1 MQESVMQRM
10 WESAHL
16 SGGNAAYVE
25 ELYELYLHDPNA
37 VPEEWRTY
45 FQKLPA
51 EGSTATDVSHSTI
64 RDHFVLLAKNQR
76 RAQPVSAGSV
86 SSEHEKK
93 QVEVLRLIQAYRM
106 RGHQAAKLDP
116 LGLWQRPAPVDLS
129 INHYGLTNADLDTT
143 FRAGDLFIGKE
154 EASLREI
161 FDALQQTYCRT
172 IGAEFTH
179 IVDSEQRSWFQQRL
193 ESVRGRP
200 VVSAD
205 VQSHL
210 LERVT
215 AAEGLEKY
223 LGTKYPGTKRFGL
236 EGGESLI
243 PMLDEMIQR
252 SGSYGT
258 KEVVIGMAHRGRL
271 NVLVNTFG
279 KNPRELFD
287 EFEGKKKVELGS
299 GDVKY
304 HQGFSSNVM
313 TAGGEVHLAMA
324 FNPSHLE
331 IVSPVV
337 EGSVRARQDRRN
349 DVVGDKVLPISIHGD
364 AAFAGQ
370 GVVMET
376 FQMSQT
382 RGFKTGGTVHIVIN
396 NQVGFTISN
405 PLDSRSTE
413 YATDVAK
420 MIQAPILHV
429 NGDDPEAVLFVTQLA
444 VDYRMQFKRDVVI
457 DLVCYRRRGHNE
469 ADEPN
474 GTQPLMYQ
482 QIAKQRT
489 TRELYAD
496 SLIQAG
502 RLDLER
508 VQAKVDEYRNA
519 LDNGLHVV
527 KSLVKEPNKE
537 LFVDWR
543 PYLGHTWTARHD
555 TRFDLKTLQELS
567 AKLLELPE
575 GFVVQRQVS
584 KIYEDR
590 QKMQAGGLPINWGYA
605 ETMAYATLLFEGH
618 PIRMT
623 GQDIGRGTFSHRHA
637 VLHNQKDA
645 STYLPLKNLY
655 AGQPR
660 FDLYDSFLSEEAVLA
675 FEYGYSTTTPNALV
689 IWEAQFGDFANGA
702 QVVVDQFITSGE
714 HKWGRLCGLTMLL
727 PHGYEGQGPEHSSA
741 RLERYLQLCAEHNV
755 QVCVPTTPAQIYHLL
770 RRQVIRPLRKPL
782 IVLTPKSLLRH
793 KLAISTLE
801 ELAEGSFQTVIPEI
815 DTLDPKK
822 VTRLV
827 LCSGKVYYDLLEKRR
842 AEGREDIAIVRI
854 EQLYPFPEDDLVEI
868 LAPYT
873 NLKDVVWCQEEPMNQ
888 GAWYSSQHH
897 MRRILTRHNKELV
910 LEYAGRDASAAPACG
925 YASMHAEQQEKLLQD
940 AFTV

>member
-10 WESAHL
+10 WDSAHL

-51 EGSTATDVSHSTI
+51 DGSTATDVSHSTI

-154 EASLREI
+154 EASLRDI
-161 FDALQQTYCRT
+161 FDALQKTYCRT

-200 VVSAD
+200 EYSAD
-205 VQSHL
+205 VQAHL

-215 AAEGLEKY
+215 AGEGLEKY

-252 SGSYGT
+252 SGSYGA

-287 EFEGKKKVELGS
+287 EFEGKKMNELGS

-313 TAGGEVHLAMA
+313 TPGGEVHLAMA

-349 DVVGDKVLPISIHGD
+349 DTVGDKVVPISIHGD

-405 PLDSRSTE
+405 PLDARSTE

-444 VDYRMQFKRDVVI
+444 IDYRMQFKRDVVI

-482 QIAKQRT
+482 QISKQRT
-489 TRELYAD
+489 TRELYAEQ
-496 SLIQAG
+496 LIQAG
-502 RLDLER
+502 RIDAER
-508 VQAKVDEYRNA
+508 AQAKIDEYRNA

-527 KSLVKEPNKE
+527 KSLVKEPNRE

-543 PYLGHTWTARHD
+543 PYLGHAWTARHD
-555 TRFDLKTLQELS
+555 TRFDLKTLDRKS
-567 AKLLELPE
+567 
-575 GFVVQRQVS
+575 VV
-584 KIYEDR
+584 
-590 QKMQAGGLPINWGYA
+590 
-605 ETMAYATLLFEGH
+605 
-618 PIRMT
+618 
-623 GQDIGRGTFSHRHA
+623 
-637 VLHNQKDA
+637 
-645 STYLPLKNLY
+645 
-655 AGQPR
+655 
-660 FDLYDSFLSEEAVLA
+660 
-675 FEYGYSTTTPNALV
+675 
-689 IWEAQFGDFANGA
+689 
-702 QVVVDQFITSGE
+702 
-714 HKWGRLCGLTMLL
+714 
-727 PHGYEGQGPEHSSA
+727 
-741 RLERYLQLCAEHNV
+741 
-755 QVCVPTTPAQIYHLL
+755 
-770 RRQVIRPLRKPL
+770 
-782 IVLTPKSLLRH
+782 
-793 KLAISTLE
+793 
-801 ELAEGSFQTVIPEI
+801 
-815 DTLDPKK
+815 
-822 VTRLV
+822 
-827 LCSGKVYYDLLEKRR
+827 
-842 AEGREDIAIVRI
+842 
-854 EQLYPFPEDDLVEI
+854 
-868 LAPYT
+868 
-873 NLKDVVWCQEEPMNQ
+873 
-888 GAWYSSQHH
+888 
-897 MRRILTRHNKELV
+897 
-910 LEYAGRDASAAPACG
+910 
-925 YASMHAEQQEKLLQD
+925 
-940 AFTV
+940 

>member
-10 WESAHL
+10 WNSAHL

-200 VVSAD
+200 AFSAD
-205 VQSHL
+205 IQSHL
-210 LERVT
+210 LERIT

-243 PMLDEMIQR
+243 PMLDELIQR

-349 DVVGDKVLPISIHGD
+349 DSVGDKVLPISLHGD

-413 YATDVAK
+413 YCTDVAK

-482 QIAKQRT
+482 QITKQRT

-502 RLDLER
+502 RLDAER
-508 VQAKVDEYRNA
+508 VQAKIDEYRNA

-543 PYLGHTWTARHD
+543 PYLGHAWTARHD

-605 ETMAYATLLFEGH
+605 ETMAYATLAFEGH

-645 STYLPLKNLY
+645 STYIPLQNLY
-655 AGQPR
+655 KGQPR

-675 FEYGYSTTTPNALV
+675 FEYGYSTTQPNALV

-815 DTLDPKK
+815 DSLDPAK

-873 NLKDVVWCQEEPMNQ
+873 NLENVVWCQEEPMNQ

-897 MRRILTRHNKELV
+897 MRRILSRHKKDLV

>member
-10 WESAHL
+10 WDSAHL

-51 EGSTATDVSHSTI
+51 DGSTATDVSHSTI

-154 EASLREI
+154 EASLRDI
-161 FDALQQTYCRT
+161 FDALQKTYCRT

-200 VVSAD
+200 EFSAD
-205 VQSHL
+205 VQAHL

-215 AAEGLEKY
+215 AGEGLEKY

-252 SGSYGT
+252 SGSYGA

-287 EFEGKKKVELGS
+287 EFEGKKMNELGS

-313 TAGGEVHLAMA
+313 TPGGEVHLAMA

-349 DVVGDKVLPISIHGD
+349 DTVGDKVLPISIHGD

-405 PLDSRSTE
+405 PLDARSTE

-444 VDYRMQFKRDVVI
+444 IDYRMQFKRDVVI

-482 QIAKQRT
+482 QISKQRT
-489 TRELYAD
+489 TRELYAEQ
-496 SLIQAG
+496 LIQAG
-502 RLDLER
+502 RIDAER
-508 VQAKVDEYRNA
+508 AQAKIDEYRNA

-527 KSLVKEPNKE
+527 KSLVKEPNRE

-543 PYLGHTWTARHD
+543 PYLGHAWTARHD
-555 TRFDLKTLQELS
+555 TRFDLKTLQDLS

-605 ETMAYATLLFEGH
+605 ETMAYATL
-618 PIRMT
+618 
-623 GQDIGRGTFSHRHA
+623 Q
-637 VLHNQKDA
+637 
-645 STYLPLKNLY
+645 
-655 AGQPR
+655 
-660 FDLYDSFLSEEAVLA
+660 
-675 FEYGYSTTTPNALV
+675 
-689 IWEAQFGDFANGA
+689 
-702 QVVVDQFITSGE
+702 
-714 HKWGRLCGLTMLL
+714 
-727 PHGYEGQGPEHSSA
+727 
-741 RLERYLQLCAEHNV
+741 
-755 QVCVPTTPAQIYHLL
+755 
-770 RRQVIRPLRKPL
+770 
-782 IVLTPKSLLRH
+782 
-793 KLAISTLE
+793 
-801 ELAEGSFQTVIPEI
+801 
-815 DTLDPKK
+815 
-822 VTRLV
+822 
-827 LCSGKVYYDLLEKRR
+827 
-842 AEGREDIAIVRI
+842 
-854 EQLYPFPEDDLVEI
+854 
-868 LAPYT
+868 
-873 NLKDVVWCQEEPMNQ
+873 
-888 GAWYSSQHH
+888 
-897 MRRILTRHNKELV
+897 
-910 LEYAGRDASAAPACG
+910 
-925 YASMHAEQQEKLLQD
+925 
-940 AFTV
+940 

>member
-10 WESAHL
+10 WDSAHL

-45 FQKLPA
+45 FQKLPTD
-51 EGSTATDVSHSTI
+51 GSAATDVSHSTV

-116 LGLWQRPAPVDLS
+116 LGLAQRATPADLA
-129 INHYGLTNADLDTT
+129 INHYGLTDSDLDTT
-143 FRAGDLFIGKE
+143 FRTGELYIGKE
-154 EASLREI
+154 EATLREI
-161 FDALQQTYCRT
+161 QEALQQTYCRT

-179 IVDSEQRSWFQQRL
+179 IVDSEQRKWFQQRL

-200 VVSAD
+200 AFSAE
-205 VQSHL
+205 VRSHL
-210 LERVT
+210 LERLT

-243 PMLDEMIQR
+243 PLLDEIIQR
-252 SGSYGT
+252 SGSYGN
-258 KEVVIGMAHRGRL
+258 KEIVIGMAHRGRL

-279 KNPRELFD
+279 KNPRDLFD
-287 EFEGKKKVELGS
+287 EFEGKKVEGLSS

-313 TAGGEVHLAMA
+313 TAGGEVHLALA

-349 DVVGDKVLPISIHGD
+349 DLSGDKVLPVTIHGD
-364 AAFAGQ
+364 AAVAGQ

-382 RGFKTGGTVHIVIN
+382 RGFRTGGTIRIVIN
-396 NQVGFTISN
+396 NQVGFTISRQE
-405 PLDSRSTE
+405 DARSTE

-420 MIQAPILHV
+420 MVQAPILHV

-444 VDYRMQFKRDVVI
+444 IDYRMQFKRDVVI

-469 ADEPN
+469 ADEPS

-489 TRELYAD
+489 TRELYAET
-496 SLIQAG
+496 LTQAG
-502 RLDLER
+502 VLDAER
-508 VQAKVDEYRNA
+508 VQAKIDEYRTA

-543 PYLGHTWTARHD
+543 PYLGHAWTARHD

-567 AKLLELPE
+567 NKLLEVPE

-584 KIYEDR
+584 KILEDR
-590 QKMQAGGLPINWGYA
+590 QKMTAGGLPINWGFA

-618 PIRMT
+618 PVRMT

-645 STYLPLKNLY
+645 GTYIPLQHLVKD
-655 AGQPR
+655 QPR

-675 FEYGYSTTTPNALV
+675 FEYGYSTTTPSALV

-702 QVVVDQFITSGE
+702 QVVIDQFITSGE

-741 RLERYLQLCAEHNV
+741 R
-755 QVCVPTTPAQIYHLL
+755 
-770 RRQVIRPLRKPL
+770 
-782 IVLTPKSLLRH
+782 
-793 KLAISTLE
+793 
-801 ELAEGSFQTVIPEI
+801 
-815 DTLDPKK
+815 
-822 VTRLV
+822 
-827 LCSGKVYYDLLEKRR
+827 
-842 AEGREDIAIVRI
+842 
-854 EQLYPFPEDDLVEI
+854 
-868 LAPYT
+868 
-873 NLKDVVWCQEEPMNQ
+873 
-888 GAWYSSQHH
+888 
-897 MRRILTRHNKELV
+897 
-910 LEYAGRDASAAPACG
+910 
-925 YASMHAEQQEKLLQD
+925 
-940 AFTV
+940 

>member
-51 EGSTATDVSHSTI
+51 DGSTATDVSHSTI

-161 FDALQQTYCRT
+161 FDALQKTYCRT

-200 VVSAD
+200 EFSAD
-205 VQSHL
+205 VQTHL

-215 AAEGLEKY
+215 AGEGLEKY

-287 EFEGKKKVELGS
+287 EFEGKKMNELGS

-313 TAGGEVHLAMA
+313 TPGGEVHLAMA

-349 DVVGDKVLPISIHGD
+349 DTVGDKVLPISIHGD

-444 VDYRMQFKRDVVI
+444 IDYRMQFKRDVVI

-482 QIAKQRT
+482 QISKQRT

-496 SLIQAG
+496 ALIQAG
-502 RLDLER
+502 RIDAER
-508 VQAKVDEYRNA
+508 AQAKIDEYRNA

-527 KSLVKEPNKE
+527 KSLVKEPNRE

-543 PYLGHTWTARHD
+543 PYLGHAWTARHD
-555 TRFDLKTLQELS
+555 TRFDLKTLQDLS

-575 GFVVQRQVS
+575 GFVVQRQVA

-605 ETMAYATLLFEGH
+605 ETMAYATLQFEGH

-645 STYLPLKNLY
+645 STYVPLQNLFP
-655 AGQPR
+655 GQPK
-660 FDLYDSFLSEEAVLA
+660 FELYDSFLSEEAVLA

-702 QVVVDQFITSGE
+702 QVVIDQFITSGE

-741 RLERYLQLCAEHNV
+741 RLERYLQLCAEHNI

-801 ELAEGSFQTVIPEI
+801 ELAEGSFQTVIPEV
-815 DTLDPKK
+815 DTLDPAK
-822 VTRLV
+822 VERLV

-873 NLKDVVWCQEEPMNQ
+873 NLKHAVWCQEEPMNQ

-897 MRRILTRHNKELV
+897 MRRILTRHNKALV

>member
-129 INHYGLTNADLDTT
+129 INHYGLTNADLETT

-161 FDALQQTYCRT
+161 VDALEKTYCRT

-200 VVSAD
+200 EFSAD
-205 VQSHL
+205 IQAHL
-210 LERVT
+210 LERIT

-313 TAGGEVHLAMA
+313 TSGGEVHLAMA

-349 DVVGDKVLPISIHGD
+349 DTVGDKVLPISLHGD

-413 YATDVAK
+413 YCTDVAK

-444 VDYRMQFKRDVVI
+444 IDYRMQFKRDVVI

-482 QIAKQRT
+482 QITKQRT
-489 TRELYAD
+489 TRELYAET
-496 SLIQAG
+496 LIKAG
-502 RLDLER
+502 RIDADR
-508 VQAKVDEYRNA
+508 AQTKIDEYRSA

-543 PYLGHTWTARHD
+543 PYLGHAWTARHD

-605 ETMAYATLLFEGH
+605 ETMAYATLAFEGH

-645 STYLPLKNLY
+645 STYIPLQNLY
-655 AGQPR
+655 KGQPR

-675 FEYGYSTTTPNALV
+675 FEYGYSTTQPNALV

-793 KLAISTLE
+793 KLAVSTLE
-801 ELAEGSFQTVIPEI
+801 DLAEGSFQTVIPEI
-815 DTLDPKK
+815 DTLDPAK
-822 VTRLV
+822 VERLV

-873 NLKDVVWCQEEPMNQ
+873 NLKHAVWCQEEPMNQ

-897 MRRILTRHNKELV
+897 MRRILGRHNKALF
-910 LEYAGRDASAAPACG
+910 LEYAGREASAAPACG
-925 YASMHAEQQEKLLQD
+925 YASMHAEQQEQLLKD